1 VCGKPKKDE
10 ERTQFSISSHDAK
23 ILANAKK
30 RAYKLDSCL
39 NFLGFRFGWSSVVG
53 LVPVVGDIVDALLT
67 IRLILVMCGVGD
79 GLPNN
84 VFAWM
89 VINMVV
95 DFAVGLIPFVG
106 DFADA
111 AIKCN
116 SKNVR
121 LLEEHLNDKREANE
135 KLFQAFLDAEHARM
149 NKLTP
154 TVQRVLPAYSRFKS
168 GLGGL

>member
-1 VCGKPKKDE
+1 
-10 ERTQFSISSHDAK
+10 
-23 ILANAKK
+23 
-30 RAYKLDSCL
+30 
-39 NFLGFRFGWSSVVG
+39 
-53 LVPVVGDIVDALLT
+53 
-67 IRLILVMCGVGD
+67 MCGVKA
-79 GLPNN
+79 GLPKT

-121 LLEEHLNDKREANE
+121 LFEEHLDRIYKPKEDSFEA
-135 KLFQAFLDAEHARM
+135 LSLAEHARAD
-149 NKLTP
+149 KPTP
-154 TVQRVLPAYSRFKS
+154 TVQRVLPAYVGLKS
-168 GLGGL
+168 GLGFVKNG